1 MNAPEQGFQIL
12 LETPFFNVIKRGKY
26 FIVTEEHEVNA
37 AVILARNTEGQ
48 YLMVQHYRGAIDQD
62 SLELPRGGRK
72 PNETLLETA
81 RRELLE
87 ETGYIAQSWSFLGKV
102 HTNTS
107 LIRSSVEVYLAVEA
121 VQVTTQTDG
130 ETKGTLV
137 YSEEEMKGLIRA
149 GKITDAHTLSAWA
162 MR

>member
-1 MNAPEQGFQIL
+1 MNAQNQTYQLL

-26 FIVTEEHEVNA
+26 YIVTEEHEVNA
-37 AVILARNTEGQ
+37 AVILARDTEGR

-72 PNETLLETA
+72 PGETLAETA
-81 RRELLE
+81 KRELRE
-87 ETGYIAQSWSFLGKV
+87 ETGYTAESWAFLGRV

-107 LIRSSVEVYLAVEA
+107 IIRSSVEVYLAVNA
-121 VQVTTQTDG
+121 VQVTTETDG
-130 ETKGTLV
+130 ETKGTLT
-137 YSEEEMKGLIRA
+137 YSADELKGLIRA

-162 MR
+162 ML

>member
-1 MNAPEQGFQIL
+1 M
-12 LETPFFNVIKRGKY
+12 
-26 FIVTEEHEVNA
+26 
-37 AVILARNTEGQ
+37 
-48 YLMVQHYRGAIDQD
+48 
-62 SLELPRGGRK
+62 
-72 PNETLLETA
+72 
-81 RRELLE
+81 
-87 ETGYIAQSWSFLGKV
+87 

-107 LIRSSVEVYLAVEA
+107 LIRSSVEVYLAVGA
-121 VQVTTQTDG
+121 VQMTTQTDG

>member
-1 MNAPEQGFQIL
+1 M
-12 LETPFFNVIKRGKY
+12 
-26 FIVTEEHEVNA
+26 TEEHEVNA

-87 ETGYIAQSWSFLGKV
+87 ETGYEAESWAFLGQV

-107 LIRSSVEVYLAVEA
+107 LIRSSVEVYLAVDA

>member
-1 MNAPEQGFQIL
+1 MNASEQAFQIL

-37 AVILARNTEGQ
+37 AVILARDTDGR
-48 YLMVQHYRGAIDQD
+48 YLLVQHYRGAIDQD

-87 ETGYIAQSWSFLGKV
+87 ETGYTAASWALLGKV

-107 LIRSSVEVYLAVEA
+107 LIRSSVEVYLADDA
-121 VQVTTQTDG
+121 VQVTTETDG
-130 ETKGTLV
+130 ETQGTLA
-137 YSEEEMKGLIRA
+137 YCEEEMKGLIRA